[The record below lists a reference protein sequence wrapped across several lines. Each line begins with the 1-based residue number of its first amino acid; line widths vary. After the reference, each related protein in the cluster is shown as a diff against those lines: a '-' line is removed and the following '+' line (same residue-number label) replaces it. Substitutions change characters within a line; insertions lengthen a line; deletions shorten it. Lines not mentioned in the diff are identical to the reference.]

1 MNTTERMAR
10 NIARSLRI
18 AICEYEH
25 RNGEAPRKIFA
36 ELDAY
41 YALQMGSP
49 VKFEGRLFS
58 DQEFTLAGIP
68 LQSITRRGL
77 GVYLCGDPVNIRDIP
92 EGDLRVLFQD
102 GTEVPIP

>member
-1 MNTTERMAR
+1 MNQTEKMAR
-10 NIARSLRI
+10 NVARSLRI

-25 RNGEAPRKIFA
+25 RNGEAPKKIFA

-41 YALQMGSP
+41 YALQMGAP
-49 VKFEGRLFS
+49 VKFEGRLFP

-77 GVYLCGDPVNIRDIP
+77 GIYLCGDPVAILDLPDGDVQVIFRDCEPRNI
-92 EGDLRVLFQD
+92 
-102 GTEVPIP
+102 